1 MKRAL
6 LILLIFPAFHNA
18 KAQSVFVGGI
28 FPTIDHSGTI
38 SQKLDY
44 SFYYFGAFPLI
55 NFTKPNV
62 SKDANF
68 LLFYAEQA
76 LTFNATKNLSFTGSY
91 LYQRANV
98 VYDNF
103 VNENRIYVQA
113 TFKHKA
119 GPVNF
124 KHRLR
129 FDNRFIQNRVTGE
142 TPYTHRLRYLIGI
155 DFPIKNNIYF
165 TAYEE
170 AFFNT
175 YKGAGV
181 VYGENWAYAAIG
193 IKLNEKN
200 KIETGPLYI
209 TWNTGG
215 NNWFN
220 QYYLQVTWV
229 SHLNFIKNKQ
239 DDK

>member
-1 MKRAL
+1 MRRLSFA
-6 LILLIFPAFHNA
+6 ISIFLTIYTA
-18 KAQSVFVGGI
+18 KSQSVFVGGV
-28 FPTIDHSGTI
+28 FPAIDRSAALT
-38 SQKLDY
+38 QKLGY
-44 SFYYFGAFPLI
+44 SLYYFGAFPLV
-55 NFTKPNV
+55 NFAKPTI
-62 SKDANF
+62 STDANF

-76 LTFNATKNLSFTGSY
+76 LTFSVTKNLSFTGSY

-98 VYDNF
+98 VYANF
-103 VNENRIYVQA
+103 VNENRFYVQ
-113 TFKHKA
+113 TTYKHTLKS
-119 GPVNF
+119 VNL

-165 TAYEE
+165 AAYEE

-175 YKGAGV
+175 FKSAAA
-181 VYGENWAYAAIG
+181 VYAENWAYAAIG

-220 QYYLQVTWV
+220 QYYLQITWV

-239 DDK
+239 VQ